1 VRPMCSWELPP
12 RLAVMALKLWIV
24 AIALF
29 LLVLAIGGWAVDGL
43 RWLWRGGP
51 VRRPATT

>member
-1 VRPMCSWELPP
+1 VWPMRAGNPRPSLEG
-12 RLAVMALKLWIV
+12 MALKLWIV
-24 AIALF
+24 AIASC
-29 LLVLAIGGWAVDGL
+29 LLLLAICGWTIDGL